1 MMLRI
6 AAELALRQLLHRG
19 GKLAGA
25 LIGVC
30 VAIVLIF
37 TQLGFQ
43 NALYD
48 SAVGIPRALDA
59 DILIAGP
66 TFKSWADS
74 PPWMN
79 RALLY
84 EAQSVPGVR
93 SAAPLYSSSIQI
105 ASPLDGHALSC
116 TLLAFS
122 PQAPVFL
129 PPGIARQTDQIA
141 LPDRLIMD
149 RDSRVDFEAI
159 RDAVLARG
167 EAEITVLNATDT
179 LQRIGWVS
187 GLFDL
192 GPSFTI
198 DGTMITSDLNYY
210 RLTSIPLDRVGVG
223 VVRVADGHDV
233 AAVRDRLAAVLD
245 GRARVFLKQ
254 DFIDNEIAYYAENTP
269 IGYIFRLGL
278 IVGTF
283 VGIVFISQALHGIV
297 SDNLKEYATLRAI
310 GYQQGFFGAVVGF
323 IALVLSVAAYIPS
336 SILAWGV
343 YVLAADAS
351 KLPLRMNLPDMS
363 AIFALVLVMAVT
375 ATLLAVGKIRKADP
389 VDLFS

>member
-84 EAQSVPGVR
+84 EAQGVPGVR

-122 PQAPVFL
+122 PQAPVFM
-129 PPGIARQTDQIA
+129 PPGIARLADQVA

-179 LQRIGWVS
+179 LQRIAWVS

-210 RLTSIPLDRVGVG
+210 RLTSVPLDRVGVG

-343 YVLAADAS
+343 YVLAAGAS

>member
-84 EAQSVPGVR
+84 EAQGVPGVR

-129 PPGIARQTDQIA
+129 PPGIARQADQVA

-159 RDAVLARG
+159 RDAVLAHG
-167 EAEITVLNATDT
+167 ETEITVLNATDT

-210 RLTSIPLDRVGVG
+210 RLTSVPLDRVGVG
-223 VVRVADGHDV
+223 VVRVADGQDV
-233 AAVRDRLAAVLD
+233 AAVRDRLAAALD

-310 GYQQGFFGAVVGF
+310 GYQQGFFSAVVGF

-336 SILAWGV
+336 SVLAWGV

>member
-1 MMLRI
+1 MLRV
-6 AAELALRQLLHRG
+6 AAGLAARQLLHRS

-66 TFKSWADS
+66 TFESWADS

-84 EAQSVPGVR
+84 EAQTVPGVR
-93 SAAPLYSSSIQI
+93 SVAPLYSSAIQI
-105 ASPLDGHALSC
+105 ASPVDGHGLSC
-116 TLLAFS
+116 YLLAFS
-122 PQAPVFL
+122 PHSPVFL
-129 PPGIARQTDQIA
+129 PGSIADQTAQLAI
-141 LPDRLIMD
+141 PDRVIMD
-149 RDSRVDFEAI
+149 RQSRADFELI
-159 RDAVLARG
+159 SQGVTRNGSMEVS
-167 EAEITVLNATDT
+167 VLNASDT
-179 LQRIGWVS
+179 LQRLAWVT

-210 RLTSIPLDRVGVG
+210 RLTSFPLDRVGVG
-223 VVRVADGHDV
+223 VVRVQDGQDP
-233 AAVRDRLAAVLD
+233 ARIKELLIQRL
-245 GRARVFLKQ
+245 GKRAKVFLKQ
-254 DFIDNEIAYYAENTP
+254 DFIDNEIAYYADNTP

-278 IVGTF
+278 VVGAF
-283 VGIVFISQALHGIV
+283 VGVVFISQALHGIV

-310 GYQQGFFGAVVGF
+310 GYQQGFFVAVVAF
-323 IALVLSVAAYIPS
+323 IALAISVTAYIPS
-336 SILAWGV
+336 AFLAWGV
-343 YVLAADAS
+343 YAMAADAS
-351 KLPLRMNLPDMS
+351 KLPLRMNVPDMS
-363 AIFALVLVMAVT
+363 AIFALVLAMALA

>member
-1 MMLRI
+1 MLRV
-6 AAELALRQLLHRG
+6 AAELALRQLIHRG

-66 TFKSWADS
+66 TFKSWSDS

-84 EAQSVPGVR
+84 EAQGLPGVR
-93 SAAPLYSSSIQI
+93 SVSPLYSSAIQI
-105 ASPLDGHALSC
+105 SSPRDGHGLSC
-116 TLLAFS
+116 YLLAFS

-129 PPGIARQTDQIA
+129 PSSIAALAGQVA

-149 RDSRVDFEAI
+149 RQSRADFETI
-159 RDAVLARG
+159 RDAVEHQG
-167 EAEITVLNATDT
+167 QAEITVLNATET
-179 LQRIGWVS
+179 LQRIGWVT

-210 RLTSIPLDRVGVG
+210 RLTAIPLDRVGVG
-223 VVRVADGHDV
+223 VVRVEDGQDV
-233 AAVRDRLAAVLD
+233 TVVRDRLAAALH

-254 DFIDNEIAYYAENTP
+254 DFIDNEIAFYADNTP

-283 VGIVFISQALHGIV
+283 VGIVFVSQALHGIV

-323 IALVLSVAAYIPS
+323 IAVVLSVAAYIPS
-336 SILAWGV
+336 ALIAWGL
-343 YVLAADAS
+343 YGLAADTS
-351 KLPLRMNLPDMS
+351 KLPLRMNLPDMA
-363 AIFALVLVMAVT
+363 AIFVLVLVMAVA

>member
-1 MMLRI
+1 MMVRV
-6 AAELALRQLLHRG
+6 AAELAFRQLLHRG

-84 EAQSVPGVR
+84 EAQGVEGVQSV
-93 SAAPLYSSSIQI
+93 APLYSSSIQI
-105 ASPLDGHALSC
+105 ASPIDGHALSC

-122 PQAPVFL
+122 PQQPVFL
-129 PPGIARQTDQIA
+129 PQSIATQVELVA

-149 RDSRVDFEAI
+149 RKSRADFEAL
-159 RDAVLARG
+159 RDTVIEKG
-167 EAEITVLNATDT
+167 EVEITVLNATDT
-179 LQRIGWVS
+179 LQRVGWVS

-210 RLTSIPLDRVGVG
+210 RLTSVPLDRVGVG
-223 VVRVADGHDV
+223 VVRVATGQDP
-233 AAVRDRLAAVLD
+233 AIIRDRLAKTLE

-254 DFIDNEIAYYAENTP
+254 DFIDNEINYYAEETP

-283 VGIVFISQALHGIV
+283 VGIVFISQALHSIV

-310 GYQQGFFGAVVGF
+310 GYQQSFFSAVVGF
-323 IALVLSVAAYIPS
+323 IAIVLSIVAYIPS
-336 SILAWGV
+336 TLMAWGV
-343 YVLAADAS
+343 YRLAAESS
-351 KLPLRMNLPDMS
+351 KLPLRMNIPDMAS
-363 AIFALVLVMAVT
+363 IFSLVLIMALT
-375 ATLLAVGKIRKADP
+375 ATLLSVGKIRKADP

>member
-1 MMLRI
+1 MLRV
-6 AAELALRQLLHRG
+6 AAELALRQLIHRG

-25 LIGVC
+25 LVGVC

-79 RALLY
+79 RAVLY
-84 EAQSVPGVR
+84 EAEGIPGVR

-105 ASPLDGHALSC
+105 ASPVDGHGLSC

-122 PQAPVFL
+122 PKAPVFR
-129 PPGIARQTDQIA
+129 PPSIAALSGQVV

-149 RDSRVDFEAI
+149 RQSRVDFEI
-159 RDAVLARG
+159 LRDAVEHRG
-167 EAEITVLNATDT
+167 EAEVAVLNATDT
-179 LQRIGWVS
+179 LQRLGRVV

-210 RLTSIPLDRVGVG
+210 RLTSIPLDRIGVG
-223 VVRVADGHDV
+223 VVRVEDGREV
-233 AAVRDRLAAVLD
+233 TAVRDQLAAALE

-278 IVGTF
+278 LVGTF

-310 GYQQGFFGAVVGF
+310 GYQQGFFAAVVGC
-323 IALVLSVAAYIPS
+323 IAVVLSVSAYIPS
-336 SILAWGV
+336 ALMAWGV
-343 YVLAADAS
+343 YALAADAS
-351 KLPLRMNLPDMS
+351 KLPLRMNLPDMAS
-363 AIFALVLVMAVT
+363 IFVLVLVMAFT
-375 ATLLAVGKIRKADP
+375 ATLLAVGRIRKADP

>member
-1 MMLRI
+1 MLRV
-6 AAELALRQLLHRG
+6 AAELALRQLVHRG

-25 LIGVC
+25 LVGVC

-66 TFKSWADS
+66 TFRSWADS

-84 EAQSVPGVR
+84 EAEGVPGVG

-105 ASPLDGHALSC
+105 ASPVDGHGLSC

-122 PQAPVFL
+122 PKAPVFR
-129 PPGIARQTDQIA
+129 PAGIAALSGQVA

-149 RDSRVDFEAI
+149 RQSRVDFEVI
-159 RDAVLARG
+159 RATVERRG
-167 EAEITVLNATDT
+167 EAEIAVLNATDT
-179 LQRIGWVS
+179 LQRLGRVV

-223 VVRVADGHDV
+223 VVRVEAGHEV
-233 AAVRDRLAAVLD
+233 RAVRDRLAAALD

-254 DFIDNEIAYYAENTP
+254 DFVDNEIAYYAENTP

-310 GYQQGFFGAVVGF
+310 GYQQGFFAAVVGF
-323 IALVLSVAAYIPS
+323 IALVLSVSAYVPS
-336 SILAWGV
+336 ALMAWGV
-343 YVLAADAS
+343 YALAADAS
-351 KLPLRMNLPDMS
+351 KLPLRMNLPDMA
-363 AIFALVLVMAVT
+363 AIFVLVVVMAMT

>member
-1 MMLRI
+1 MMLRV
-6 AAELALRQLLHRG
+6 AAELAFRQLVHRG
-19 GKLAGA
+19 GKLSGA
-25 LIGVC
+25 LVGIC

-84 EAQSVPGVR
+84 EAQGVPGVR
-93 SAAPLYSSSIQI
+93 SVAPLYSSAIQI
-105 ASPLDGHALSC
+105 ASPLDGHGLSC
-116 TLLAFS
+116 FLLAFA
-122 PQAPVFL
+122 PNAPVFL
-129 PPGIARQTDQIA
+129 NPDINAAIPQMA

-149 RDSRVDFEAI
+149 GQSRVDYEAI
-159 RDAVLARG
+159 RDAVLANG
-167 EAEITVLNATDT
+167 ESEITVLNATDT
-179 LQRIGWVS
+179 LQRIGWVT
-187 GLFDL
+187 GLFEL

-210 RLTSIPLDRVGVG
+210 RLTSTPLDRVGVG
-223 VVRVADGHDV
+223 VLRVEDGQDV
-233 AAVRDRLAAVLD
+233 EKIRDLLANALQ

-310 GYQQGFFGAVVGF
+310 GYQQGFFSTVVGC
-323 IALVLSVAAYIPS
+323 IALVLSVAAYVPS
-336 SILAWGV
+336 AFIAWGV
-343 YVLAADAS
+343 YSVAAESS
-351 KLPLRMNLPDMS
+351 KLPLRMNIPDMTT
-363 AIFALVLVMAVT
+363 IFVLVLVMAVT